1 MQSLIFHQVHC
12 CVCTKWCAGN
22 CGVVAALYWAL
33 YCMCWSDCALYAE
46 KGIPAWKVA
55 AKSWALRVWQG
66 FPSLT
71 KTGTATRLG
80 EGRWVTSIPFSAR
93 ALFILYRWFWNQIF
107 TWVGVRRIKLARC
120 SLSGAERYLCC
131 LKRRSSS
138 YVCALEN
145 KTLLLRF
152 FPESLPLLEVSLS
165 LSGDSSADGSG
176 DLAESWLL
184 ADRPCTAQRRNTVKM
199 LI

>member
-1 MQSLIFHQVHC
+1 MSQAAKMKSLLFVCFIFSLLCGETPYRASKPSLYNFSHQVHC
-12 CVCTKWCAGN
+12 CVCTKWCAVGN
-22 CGVVAALYWAL
+22 CGVAAALYCAL
-33 YCMCWSDCALYAE
+33 YCMCWSDWALYAE

-120 SLSGAERYLCC
+120 SLSGADRYLCC

-138 YVCALEN
+138 
-145 KTLLLRF
+145 
-152 FPESLPLLEVSLS
+152 
-165 LSGDSSADGSG
+165 
-176 DLAESWLL
+176 
-184 ADRPCTAQRRNTVKM
+184 
-199 LI
+199 